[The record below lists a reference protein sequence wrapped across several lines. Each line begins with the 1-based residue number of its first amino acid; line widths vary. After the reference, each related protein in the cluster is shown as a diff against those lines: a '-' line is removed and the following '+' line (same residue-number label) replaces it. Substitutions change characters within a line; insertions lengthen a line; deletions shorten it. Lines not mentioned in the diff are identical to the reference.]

1 MIATKK
7 HTFSRDLKTHLLN
20 IILTKCS
27 LTLRRLSMLQTFY
40 YIHDTIIVWQLQYN
54 IIWRR
59 HRLHYDKI
67 HSRTIY
73 HRTLLPHRCCSH
85 LSTDWKCT
93 HFVTSTWY
101 GTIILTVSPLHLLC
115 GPCSSCLLPKTWL
128 TIDRRQLQQLTDT
141 SQPAA
146 RCQTDISRTDILSTL
161 HRIRHRTGNFLLK
174 KPLTTKPYSNN

>member
-40 YIHDTIIVWQLQYN
+40 CIHDTIIVWQLQYN

-128 TIDRRQLQQLTDT
+128 TNWTPTTATTEWHFSASSTLPNWHLTHWHIINSASHKTSNRQLSAEET
-141 SQPAA
+141 
-146 RCQTDISRTDILSTL
+146 IN
-161 HRIRHRTGNFLLK
+161 H
-174 KPLTTKPYSNN
+174 